1 MEPVRKMDS
10 KIRIM
15 VVEDDAPLA
24 REIGLA
30 LEKWQYEAVVAE
42 GFDDI
47 LQEFARIRPQ
57 LVLID
62 VNLPGRD
69 GFFWCSRIRQI
80 SKVPVIYI
88 SSRNDDQDKIM
99 AIAQGGDDYV
109 EKPFRM
115 ELLHARIEAMLRRTY
130 EYKVRECIFLTA
142 GLCYD
147 YAAQSLYY
155 VNQYRSTA
163 YVEEPSGANGQTGEA
178 GEEEVDL
185 TKSERRLFT
194 RSNGQTGEVSEKEI
208 DLTKSER
215 RLFARLVENRPDVVT
230 RDELMMALW
239 DTDEY
244 VTDAALTTIISR
256 LRAKLKSVCG
266 EDVVCTRKGQGY
278 YVK

>member
-130 EYKVRECIFLTA
+130 EYKVRERIFLTA

-178 GEEEVDL
+178 G
-185 TKSERRLFT
+185 
-194 RSNGQTGEVSEKEI
+194 EKEI

>member
-1 MEPVRKMDS
+1 MDS

-15 VVEDDAPLA
+15 VVEDDASLA

-62 VNLPGRD
+62 INLPGRD
-69 GFFWCSRIRQI
+69 GFYWCSRIRRI

-115 ELLHARIEAMLRRTY
+115 ELLHAKIEAMLRRTY
-130 EYKVRECIFLTA
+130 EYKVRERIFLTA
-142 GLCYD
+142 GLCFD
-147 YAAQSLYY
+147 CAGQSLYY
-155 VNQYRSTA
+155 AMQYSSAA
-163 YVEEPSGANGQTGEA
+163 YVEESSISDGQA
-178 GEEEVDL
+178 
-185 TKSERRLFT
+185 R
-194 RSNGQTGEVSEKEI
+194 EVSEEEI